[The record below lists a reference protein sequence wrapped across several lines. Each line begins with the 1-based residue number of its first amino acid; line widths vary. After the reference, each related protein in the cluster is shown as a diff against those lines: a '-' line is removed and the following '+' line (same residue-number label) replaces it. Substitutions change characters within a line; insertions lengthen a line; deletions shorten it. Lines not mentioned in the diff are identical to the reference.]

1 MFRTCLAM
9 TYDMRIMN
17 YKPFRKCR
25 RGSYITY
32 MRGGCTRRLTQ
43 THADTRKHTYKH
55 RQPHTTLDTHT
66 HTHREERGCIY
77 YYITDVSMGVP
88 VLFKEKHSTEQ

>member
-32 MRGGCTRRLTQ
+32 MRGGCTLRRTQ
-43 THADTRKHTYKH
+43 THANTHTNTVN
-55 RQPHTTLDTHT
+55 RTQPLT